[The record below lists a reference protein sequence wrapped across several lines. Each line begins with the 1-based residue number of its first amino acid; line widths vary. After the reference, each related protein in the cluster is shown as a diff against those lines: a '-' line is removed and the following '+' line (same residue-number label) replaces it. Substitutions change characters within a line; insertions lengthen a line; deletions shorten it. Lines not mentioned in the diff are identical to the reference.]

1 MSNGN
6 QQPPAKPDDPLVVAA
21 LYFFDPVPIGTHG
34 AEEWTMQGVAQNQ
47 YHGRSRAEM
56 IPAGAR
62 ITYKAG
68 ERFEQITVP
77 WANIRSITEIPLSRL
92 EKTTRDVYDRCQ
104 KEIRR

>member
-1 MSNGN
+1 MSNP
-6 QQPPAKPDDPLVVAA
+6 QQPLGAKDDPLVVAA
-21 LYFFDPVPIGTHG
+21 VCFVVLVPIGGHG

-62 ITYKAG
+62 ITYKAAQH
-68 ERFEQITVP
+68 FEQITVP
-77 WANIRSITEIPLSRL
+77 WSNIRSVTEIPLSRL
-92 EKTTRDVYDRCQ
+92 DAKTREVYDKCQ